1 MNFKKT
7 ILLFFMSTLLIA
19 QTSGPINKD
28 VNVKSYDNVLYIS
41 ESGSDESGLGT
52 KDNPYKSITKA
63 IMNLEN
69 NGKTALFIAE
79 GKYSVSSLKL
89 KNGIELYGGFNSKT
103 WERNIYKNISVV
115 TADSGKN
122 AFICAD
128 NSVIDG
134 FLFRKNIIRGK
145 GAAIYCE
152 GGSPVITNNT
162 FTQNKTLGALKWKPK
177 YMHELANDGGAI
189 ACENNSSPII
199 SNNMFYKNYTENGRG
214 AAIALNN
221 NCNGEITNNVF
232 IKNETGLNDPMRSSD
247 GGAVSIFNWCS
258 PLIENNI
265 FIENQALASN
275 DAGALFAALWSS
287 PKIINNIFVGSK
299 SGDDAGAL
307 FVGGQEHRY
316 NSPLDP
322 LPPKEKFF
330 VEIDRNLFVGNSN
343 PSHNSGVMRF
353 TMESRGKFTNNICF
367 NNSGIYFQRSE
378 TEIYNNTLLENFIL
392 IETKEGLGKSS
403 VINNI
408 IWGSLYIDAPSEFSN
423 NVMKEKYEGNN
434 IYKDP
439 HFIDDA
445 LTFHPIAVS
454 YESTRNFT
462 NIYLSGLNLTPN
474 SLVRR
479 IVRVGNSWGVV
490 KSNDAN
496 NIEIWGDFTDGLE
509 FFVLQSLSL
518 SSKSPCINNGLELKS
533 VNHDYYN
540 EKRPKNGRFDIGAIE
555 SN

>member
-1 MNFKKT
+1 
-7 ILLFFMSTLLIA
+7 
-19 QTSGPINKD
+19 
-28 VNVKSYDNVLYIS
+28 
-41 ESGSDESGLGT
+41 
-52 KDNPYKSITKA
+52 
-63 IMNLEN
+63 
-69 NGKTALFIAE
+69 
-79 GKYSVSSLKL
+79 
-89 KNGIELYGGFNSKT
+89 
-103 WERNIYKNISVV
+103 
-115 TADSGKN
+115 
-122 AFICAD
+122 
-128 NSVIDG
+128 
-134 FLFRKNIIRGK
+134 
-145 GAAIYCE
+145 
-152 GGSPVITNNT
+152 
-162 FTQNKTLGALKWKPK
+162 
-177 YMHELANDGGAI
+177 
-189 ACENNSSPII
+189 
-199 SNNMFYKNYTENGRG
+199 
-214 AAIALNN
+214 
-221 NCNGEITNNVF
+221 
-232 IKNETGLNDPMRSSD
+232 MRSSD